1 MKLRVA
7 LLVLIVGSSTALAD
21 SKAWTTG
28 KSVLP
33 ASAKIVGGM
42 SAASVRNSGLYQQA
56 LPLLMSQAGDAKLA
70 LDAIQTACN
79 LDLLAS
85 IDSIVLGLDNAGAG
99 TFVVALKGT
108 NHKALDACA
117 QKVGKAQGKTITITT
132 DGKLT
137 KYDGMGDKAIWLAWL
152 ANDVFAMTTSPD
164 DKDASLKLIGG
175 GVTGVKS
182 IKTALGNVNKSAS
195 LWFVVDKEVPLTDLG
210 GTMTQ
215 MYGTAKVAN
224 KKIDLDGHV
233 VTSDAKAASLI
244 ASGANKKI
252 ADAAASGNQTL
263 KTALASVVVTAKG
276 NEVVSTASISEDD
289 VLPLAMNLM
298 R

>member
-1 MKLRVA
+1 MA
-7 LLVLIVGSSTALAD
+7 
-21 SKAWTTG
+21 
-28 KSVLP
+28 
-33 ASAKIVGGM
+33 
-42 SAASVRNSGLYQQA
+42 
-56 LPLLMSQAGDAKLA
+56 QAGDAKLA
-70 LDAIQTACN
+70 LDSIQKECN
-79 LDLLAS
+79 LDLLGS
-85 IDSIVLGLDNAGAG
+85 IDSIVLGLDNAGVG

-132 DGKLT
+132 EGKLT
-137 KYDGMGDKAIWLAWL
+137 RYAGMGDKAIWLDWL
-152 ANDVFAMTTSPD
+152 SSDVFAMTTSPD
-164 DKDASLKLIGG
+164 DKEVSLKLIAG

-182 IKTALGNVNKSAS
+182 IKTALGNVDKNAS

-233 VTSDAKAASLI
+233 VTSDAKAASSI
-244 ASGANKKI
+244 ATGANKKI

-263 KTALASVVVTAKG
+263 KTALASVTVAAKG

-289 VLPLAMNLM
+289 VLPLAMNLL

>member
-1 MKLRVA
+1 MKLCVA
-7 LLVLIVGSSTALAD
+7 LLLLSSTAFAD

-42 SAASVRNSGLYQQA
+42 SASSVRNSGLYQQA
-56 LPLLMSQAGDAKLA
+56 LPLLMAQAGDAKLA
-70 LDAIQTACN
+70 LDAVQKECSI
-79 LDLLAS
+79 DLLAS
-85 IDSIVLGLDNAGAG
+85 IDSLVVGVDNAGAG

-108 NHKALDACA
+108 NRKALDACA
-117 QKVGKAQGKTITITT
+117 QKIGKTQGKAIAITA

-137 KYDGMGDKAIWLAWL
+137 KYDGMGDKAIWLDWL
-152 ANDVFAMTTSPD
+152 APDVFALTTSPD
-164 DKDASLKLIGG
+164 DKDASLKLIAG

-182 IKTALGNVNKSAS
+182 LKTALGNVNKGAS
-195 LWFVVDKEVPLTDLG
+195 VWFVVDKEVPLTDLG

-233 VTSDAKAASLI
+233 VTSDAKSATAI
-244 ASGANKKI
+244 AQGANKKI
-252 ADAAASGNQTL
+252 ADAVASGNQTL

>member
-1 MKLRVA
+1 MKLCIA
-7 LLVLIVGSSTALAD
+7 LLLVSSTAFAD

-33 ASAKIVGGM
+33 ATAKIVGGM

-56 LPLLMSQAGDAKLA
+56 LPLLMSKAGDAKVA
-70 LDAIQTACN
+70 LDEIQKQCSI
-79 LDLLAS
+79 DLLAS
-85 IDSIVLGLDNAGAG
+85 IDSAVLGLDNDGVG
-99 TFVVALKGT
+99 TFVIALKGT
-108 NHKALDACA
+108 NRKALDACL
-117 QKVGKAQGKTITITT
+117 QKVGKSENKGVEISA

-137 KYDGMGDKAIWLAWL
+137 KYAGMGDKPIWIDWL
-152 ANDVFAMTTSPD
+152 TTDVFALTTSPD
-164 DKDASLKLIGG
+164 DKDASLKLIAG

-182 IKTALGNVNKSAS
+182 LKTALGNVNKNAS
-195 LWFVVDKEVPLTDLG
+195 LWFIVDKEVPLTDLG

-233 VTSDAKAASLI
+233 VTSDAKAATAI
-244 ASGANKKI
+244 ATGANKKI
-252 ADAAASGNQTL
+252 ADAVAGGNQTL
-263 KTALASVVVTAKG
+263 KTALASVVISAKG